1 MENGQNFYELL
12 GLEPQAS
19 QAEISKAFR
28 ALVREYHP
36 DRFEEKTRKAEAETV
51 LKDITEAYNTLR
63 RPYLRAKY
71 DQSLSTGESKTAQKS
86 IPEQVRELLPQ
97 GKSRLR
103 SGDLGGALA
112 VFDHILRLDPENV
125 ESMFNAGMIRMKFP
139 KWRAE
144 GGAQVEEAI
153 ERDPFTA
160 SYVIQYATFLIE
172 NGQALRAQ
180 RLLENALPSHPKDE
194 KIASLLD
201 KVRGG
206 KSSGFSFFGKKP

>member
-1 MENGQNFYELL
+1 MESGKNFYELL
-12 GLEPQAS
+12 GLEPKAS
-19 QAEISKAFR
+19 QADISKAFR
-28 ALVREYHP
+28 ALAKEHHP
-36 DRFEEKTRKAEAETV
+36 DRFEEQRRKAEAEAI

-63 RPYLRAKY
+63 RPHLRTKY
-71 DQSLSTGESKTAQKS
+71 DQSLSTGESRSAQKS

-112 VFDHILRLDPENV
+112 VFDHVLRLDPDSV
-125 ESMFNAGMIRMKFP
+125 EARFNAGMIRMKFP

-180 RLLENALPSHPKDE
+180 RLLECALPSHPKDE

-206 KSSGFSFFGKKP
+206 KSSGFSLFGRKP